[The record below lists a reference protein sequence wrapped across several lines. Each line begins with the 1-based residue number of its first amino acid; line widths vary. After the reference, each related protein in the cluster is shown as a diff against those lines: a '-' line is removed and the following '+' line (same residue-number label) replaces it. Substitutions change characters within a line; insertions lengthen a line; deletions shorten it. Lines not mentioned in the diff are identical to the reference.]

1 MDLADVLRGIV
12 FPMEAANGVYR
23 HPETAAKLPAALG
36 ERRFTA
42 QLAEMKTRI
51 RDREDEFAGNWAVF
65 ELAKTVS

>member
-1 MDLADVLRGIV
+1 LNLADVLRGIV
-12 FPMEAANGVYR
+12 FSIEAANGVYR

-36 ERRFTA
+36 GRRFTA

-51 RDREDEFAGNWAVF
+51 RDREDEFAGDWAVF